1 VGAVVTATYSAVR
14 VYSLV
19 GDRRWIH
26 WETWYIRW
34 RAELTP
40 RAHQRRGLPILYAEA
55 TLGGLTYSWGMDPT
69 QSPRISCRY
78 GSSQQHVPAA
88 LYPRERPGTHFTGG
102 WVGPKTGLDRR
113 KISFPPGFDPGSY
126 SPQSV
131 AIPTELPGPQYYIY
145 ICIYI
150 YIHILVFKPS
160 PCSKCNLFLFWVI
173 PRRLSSNCRRFGT
186 HCRFHL
192 HRQVNEIFTCIWRWN
207 RKWVPK
213 RRLLELRRRGITQKG
228 TQYILYIFV
237 WAPVTHVTITTA
249 FSAKLSPSTL
259 HACYWTLSQ

>member
-1 VGAVVTATYSAVR
+1 MQRLRWAVWRTAGEWTQRS
-14 VYSLV
+14 
-19 GDRRWIH
+19 
-26 WETWYIRW
+26 
-34 RAELTP
+34 P
-40 RAHQRRGLPILYAEA
+40 RAYRVGMAPVSSTSRPHSTPGKDPVPILQEA
-55 TLGGLTYSWGMDPT
+55 
-69 QSPRISCRY
+69 
-78 GSSQQHVPAA
+78 
-88 LYPRERPGTHFTGG
+88 G
-102 WVGPKTGLDRR
+102 WVPRPVWTDGKSRFHRDSIPDRTVR
-113 KISFPPGFDPGSY
+113 SQSLYRLSY
-126 SPQSV
+126 RAHS
-131 AIPTELPGPQYYIY
+131 IIYIY
-145 ICIYI
+145 VYI